1 MKINVTL
8 SAIANA
14 YALINAANALTLD
27 ASKVTLGV
35 PAVFEPVGGNPRN
48 TTLILTGVN
57 AGGYNGTKEV
67 KYTRLGMGSGVV
79 APETGF
85 HIDGTTTLAS
95 FKTAVATS
103 LGLVESELE
112 LEGVL
117 PAAEGQ
123 SEFIKLKAKAGS
135 LLYVGEQDLEVT
147 WPQGIVE
154 LNDAITVTDLDG
166 FDPVVA

>member
-1 MKINVTL
+1 MKINIALT
-8 SAIANA
+8 AIANA
-14 YALINAANALTLD
+14 YALVNATNALTLD
-27 ASKVTLGV
+27 ATKATLGV
-35 PAVFEPVGGNPRN
+35 PAVREPDADPRN
-48 TTLILTGVN
+48 TTLVLTGVN
-57 AGGYNGTKEV
+57 AGGYNGTQTV
-67 KYTRLGMGSGVV
+67 TYTRLGMGSGVA

-85 HIDGTTTLAS
+85 HVDGATTMAS

-103 LGLVESELE
+103 LGLLESELE
-112 LEGVL
+112 LDGVL

-123 SEFIKLKAKAGS
+123 SEFIKLKAKLDS

-154 LNDAITVTDLDG
+154 LADAITISKLDG